1 MEIVYEENHLED
13 YFENARSIWTSRH
26 ISENN
31 PILLDKFLENAK
43 ELDVDLIRDKE
54 NNIYIAGIMEHIE
67 EAGIHSGDSSC
78 SLPPYSLS
86 KELVEEIEKQ
96 AKLIANELNIIGL
109 MNVQFAI
116 QNNKIY
122 ILEVNPRA
130 SRTIPFVAKSSG
142 VELVKIATN
151 VIMGKNLNDYNNL
164 TNYKDLSYYSVKE
177 PVFPFK
183 KFQNVDVLRGPEM
196 KSTGEVMGLDEN
208 FLTAFA
214 KSQIAAGTNLPS
226 KGTAF
231 LSVKDSDKKELV
243 EIAKKLVELGFRL
256 VGTQGTTEYLKKNN
270 ISINKINKISEGS
283 IHIVDLI
290 KNNEISLVINTAE
303 SKKSSMGDSYIMRRN
318 TLISNTPY
326 YTTIKG
332 AKVAVNS
339 IEIIKD
345 SSLNIRSLQSIY

>member
-1 MEIVYEENHLED
+1 MFNSQYKI
-13 YFENARSIWTSRH
+13 I
-26 ISENN
+26 
-31 PILLDKFLENAK
+31 KF
-43 ELDVDLIRDKE
+43 I
-54 NNIYIAGIMEHIE
+54 
-67 EAGIHSGDSSC
+67 
-78 SLPPYSLS
+78 
-86 KELVEEIEKQ
+86 
-96 AKLIANELNIIGL
+96 
-109 MNVQFAI
+109 F
-116 QNNKIY
+116 
-122 ILEVNPRA
+122 LEVNPRA

-142 VELVKIATN
+142 TEIVKIATN
-151 VIMGKNLNDYNNL
+151 IIMGKNLNDYKNL
-164 TNYKDLSYYSVKE
+164 ANYKDLNYYSVKE

-208 FLTAFA
+208 FHTAFA
-214 KSQIAAGTNLPS
+214 KSQIAAGNNLPS

-231 LSVKDSDKKELV
+231 LSVKDSDKKELIQ
-243 EIAKKLVELGFRL
+243 IAKKLVKLGFCL

-270 ISINKINKISEGS
+270 ISINKRINKISEGS

-303 SKKSSMGDSYIMRRN
+303 SKKVRQWEDSYIMRRN

-339 IEIIKD
+339 IEIIKRFQV
-345 SSLNIRSLQSIY
+345 LRSDLFNQFIKY